1 MSVLLKAAVAGAP
14 LAVGSCSLRFVY
26 LGRMPSRIHVLLK
39 ITASSVLLIF
49 NATFSNCLIVLFV
62 SSGNPNK
69 RFPKGFI
76 VLTLRLL
83 RSAIDKGMILES
95 EYRDPL
101 KFQQVRR
108 NPVEDIKREVNSI
121 IYEVNALIGA
131 IQLPKICGDYDVGY
145 IYSAGSLDM
154 GCSM

>member
-1 MSVLLKAAVAGAP
+1 
-14 LAVGSCSLRFVY
+14 
-26 LGRMPSRIHVLLK
+26 MPSRIHVLLK

-76 VLTLRLL
+76 VLKFRLL

-95 EYRDPL
+95 EYR
-101 KFQQVRR
+101 V
-108 NPVEDIKREVNSI
+108 V
-121 IYEVNALIGA
+121 
-131 IQLPKICGDYDVGY
+131 ICPE
-145 IYSAGSLDM
+145 GSQWYKAM
-154 GCSM
+154 